1 MASLSGA
8 GVLYWLSIGPVRGFA
23 FYLGVATLLDLF
35 TAYFFLRPAV
45 VVFARS
51 KFGEYPKRFG
61 IPVDDLEGY
70 TDGRIAVAASKKVA
84 VPAGKDL
91 S

>member
-1 MASLSGA
+1 
-8 GVLYWLSIGPVRGFA
+8 
-23 FYLGVATLLDLF
+23 
-35 TAYFFLRPAV
+35 LRPAV

-61 IPVDDLEGY
+61 IPVDDLQGY
-70 TDGRIAVAASKKVA
+70 TDGRITPTTAKKV
-84 VPAGKDL
+84 PELAGKDL